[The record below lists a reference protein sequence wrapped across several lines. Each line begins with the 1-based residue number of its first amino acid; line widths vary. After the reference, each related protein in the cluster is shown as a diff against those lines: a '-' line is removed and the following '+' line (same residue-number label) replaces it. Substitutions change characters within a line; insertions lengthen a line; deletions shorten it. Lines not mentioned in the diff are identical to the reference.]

1 MRGGMKMA
9 EERQR
14 VPHKQ
19 QYERHEVMML
29 NRQSLQ
35 VTGVMNVESFDSHEF
50 ILQTAYGLLAI
61 RGENLHIKTLSLE
74 NGVVAIEGMIYDMG
88 YFDEGLSP
96 AEKAKGFFGKLFR

>member
-1 MRGGMKMA
+1 MDMA

-14 VPHKQ
+14 MPHKQ

-74 NGVVAIEGMIYDMG
+74 NGAVAIEGMIYDMG
-88 YFDEGLSP
+88 YFDEGMSP
-96 AEKAKGFFGKLFR
+96 AEKAKGFFGKIFR